1 MASEGLEGASS
12 GNGLSE
18 ETVSDFEPVRS
29 REIVNSSP
37 LILRFYIVNN
47 KTRNRT
53 KLSFE
58 PL

>member
-37 LILRFYIVNN
+37 LILRF
-47 KTRNRT
+47 
-53 KLSFE
+53 
-58 PL
+58 